1 MDDVSPDRMAAENA
15 ALRKILGR
23 AYAAWS
29 ESCDSTLAALT
40 ALAEIG
46 DCPRMRLAIAL
57 AGRATPT
64 QWRLLQTEL
73 VAIAEAQMALW
84 EAIGP
89 FDEWAEPPCG
99 SFASRLM
106 LMESGILLAAESIED
121 DFGTDAADLAS

>member
-57 AGRATPT
+57 AGRAKPA
-64 QWRLLQTEL
+64 QWVELQKGL
-73 VAIAEAQMALW
+73 AAIATAQMQLW
-84 EAIGP
+84 EAIGQ
-89 FDEWAEPPCG
+89 FDEWGTPPCG
-99 SFASRLM
+99 SFQGWLM
-106 LMESGILLAAESIED
+106 LLESGIVLAD
-121 DFGTDAADLAS
+121 QGNDGADGADGADEAS